1 MKRRDL
7 LLLATGAAITRNPA
21 SAETDTPR
29 IGFVQLGSRQD
40 NQGLLDAF
48 RENLAALGW
57 SDGSNIAVV
66 GRWAEEHTEQLP
78 GIVKELIGSG
88 VAVLVTGGTPAPP
101 APHRAGGTLPILLVG
116 VGGPLAPRGGAELAE
131 TPGNS
136 PGLALP

>member
-7 LLLATGAAITRNPA
+7 VLLAAGTALAGRPAA
-21 SAETDTPR
+21 AETDTPR
-29 IGFVQLGSRQD
+29 MGFIQVGSRQD

-66 GRWAEEHTEQLP
+66 GRWEEEHTEQLP

-88 VAVLVTGGTPAPP
+88 LDILVTAGTQAQLAAKAAHTAQPF
-101 APHRAGGTLPILLVG
+101 LLHVPDAH
-116 VGGPLAPRGGAELAE
+116 V
-131 TPGNS
+131 T
-136 PGLALP
+136 